1 LPPVTQEDVFKIVY
15 SGPQQLTNM
24 DSIEIWGRNLNEIET
39 EFCRISLKID
49 NLEANVHTLSAAAI
63 TSANFK
69 PIDYH
74 CDSTFNALRVLS
86 FKLSD
91 FKSSNIQH
99 YVEYYSMLYSKI
111 VAIIYFIN
119 NVKYNCFQ
127 AQRWVVPNC

>member
-1 LPPVTQEDVFKIVY
+1 MFKIVY
-15 SGPQQLTNM
+15 SGPQQVNSM

-49 NLEANVHTLSAAAI
+49 NLEANVHTLSAIAI
-63 TSANFK
+63 TSENFK
-69 PIDYH
+69 AIYSH
-74 CDSTFNALRVLS
+74 CDSTFNALRILS
-86 FKLSD
+86 FKLS
-91 FKSSNIQH
+91 KLNSSNIQH
-99 YVEYYSMLYSKI
+99 YIEFYNMLYSKI